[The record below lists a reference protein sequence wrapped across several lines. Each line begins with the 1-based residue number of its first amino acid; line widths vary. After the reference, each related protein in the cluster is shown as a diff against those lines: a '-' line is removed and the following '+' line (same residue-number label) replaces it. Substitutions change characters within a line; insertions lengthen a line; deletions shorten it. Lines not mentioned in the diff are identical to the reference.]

1 MVSRGPG
8 LWAQAD
14 LVTPMALRVAAT
26 LRVADHIARGVS
38 TAVEMAPLVQVDAD
52 ALDRLLRHLV
62 TIDVL
67 VRDETGRYTLT
78 ARGEPLRDDHP
89 SGSRALLD
97 IDGAIGR
104 ADLSFVHLLHS
115 VRTGDA
121 AFPVLFGRPFWEDLA
136 SDPKRHASYD
146 AQMGVDV
153 AVWAQAIVPAY
164 DWGALGHVIDVGG
177 GNGTLI
183 AALLRAYP
191 TLRGTVLDQ
200 PATAEAARTTLT
212 AAGVGDRSDVVAG
225 SFFDP
230 LPSDADGYVLSAIL
244 HNWSDEA
251 ATTILRR
258 CATAAGKSGR
268 VFVIEK
274 TGADGESPRTD
285 MDLRVL
291 AYMGGR
297 ERGVSELSSLAA
309 GAGLEVVAAH
319 LSGDLSI
326 LELTANA

>member
-1 MVSRGPG
+1 
-8 LWAQAD
+8 
-14 LVTPMALRVAAT
+14 MALRAAAT
-26 LRVADHIARGVS
+26 LRVADHVARGVS
-38 TAVEMAPLVQVDAD
+38 TAPQMASLVQVDAD

-62 TIDVL
+62 TLDL
-67 VRDETGRYTLT
+67 LSRDETGGYTLT
-78 ARGEPLRDDHP
+78 SQGQPLRDDHP
-89 SGSRALLD
+89 SGLRALLD
-97 IDGAIGR
+97 VEGAIGR

-115 VRTGDA
+115 IRTGLA

-136 SDPKRHASYD
+136 SEPGRNAAYD
-146 AQMGVDV
+146 VQMGVDV
-153 AVWAQAIVPAY
+153 AVWANAIVPAY
-164 DWGALGHVIDVGG
+164 DWGKLGHVIDVGG

-200 PATAEAARTTLT
+200 PATAEAARMTLA
-212 AAGVGDRSDVVAG
+212 AAGVADRSDVVAG
-225 SFFDP
+225 SFFDE
-230 LPSDADGYVLSAIL
+230 LPSGAGGYVHSAIL

-251 ATTILRR
+251 ATTIFHR
-258 CATAAGKSGR
+258 CAAAAGQGGR

-309 GAGLEVVAAH
+309 RADLDVVAAH
-319 LSGDLSI
+319 VAGDLSI
-326 LELTANA
+326 LELTARRHA